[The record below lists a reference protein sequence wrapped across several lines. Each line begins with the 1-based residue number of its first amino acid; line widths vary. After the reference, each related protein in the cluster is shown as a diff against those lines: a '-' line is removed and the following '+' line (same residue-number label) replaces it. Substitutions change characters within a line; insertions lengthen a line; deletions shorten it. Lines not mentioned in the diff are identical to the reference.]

1 MRAGGSPA
9 SSCPLAA
16 DVVHAPSLLVLSVR
30 PGRWLFISPLS
41 AAGAAAQH
49 WSATAGGQGTVVDLS
64 SALSCVL
71 LCGARARE
79 VLARGCRLDL
89 DPALFVPG
97 CAAAT
102 LMAQVAVT
110 LAALPAGMLLL
121 SPASTARHFREWLIA
136 TARPFGIAPEVERFV
151 FRGMRSRSVMKES
164 AQAVVIGGGVVGASV
179 LYHLARIGWPDVLL
193 LEKSELTS
201 GSTWHAAG
209 GMHTFNGEANISR
222 LQKYTIDLYREIE
235 ALSGQSCGLHPNGG
249 LMLAA
254 TPGELDSLKLICSR
268 ARYLGMETEMIS
280 MEQALEF
287 NPLIDTSYFI
297 GALWRADGGHC
308 DPSGTTQ
315 AYAKAA
321 RKLGA
326 SVERFTRVTALNPR
340 RDGSWE
346 VVTDKGTVHA
356 QHVVNCAGLWAREV
370 GRLVGIELP
379 VLAMEHHYLITEDL
393 PELQGRTQEIVN
405 TTDYLGEIYMR
416 QERGGC
422 LIGTYEPNGIAWSP
436 LTTPDEFSMQLL
448 PEDFE
453 RLAPYFEVGFQH
465 FPALGRVGI
474 RKAVNG
480 PFTFAPDGNPLVG
493 PVRGLPN
500 YWVACA
506 VMAGF
511 SQAGGIG
518 LVLSRWM
525 AENDPGQDILSMD
538 VARYGAFATPKYT
551 SVKVPENYA
560 RRFRLAYP
568 NEELTAARP
577 LRRSPIYDRLKAAGA
592 VMGANFG
599 LENALWFA
607 PPGTAASETPTYR
620 RSEAFPVVRAECL
633 AVRGAVGIYET
644 TNYGK
649 YEVTGRGARAWLD
662 RVFACR
668 LPRPGRL
675 GLAPMLN
682 PAGRIVGD
690 LSIAC
695 INEERWLIVGSG
707 FAEEF
712 HLRWFWQAAPPPDV
726 QVRSVASTLCGFS
739 LAGPRSRELLQRLVR
754 TDLSADAFKLFRVQE
769 TAVGFAPS
777 ILTRAGFTGEL
788 GYEVWTTPDYLETLY
803 DELWNCGARA
813 RTGPLRWPRPLLPAA

>member
-1 MRAGGSPA
+1 MK
-9 SSCPLAA
+9 
-16 DVVHAPSLLVLSVR
+16 
-30 PGRWLFISPLS
+30 
-41 AAGAAAQH
+41 
-49 WSATAGGQGTVVDLS
+49 S
-64 SALSCVL
+64 SA
-71 LCGARARE
+71 R
-79 VLARGCRLDL
+79 
-89 DPALFVPG
+89 
-97 CAAAT
+97 
-102 LMAQVAVT
+102 
-110 LAALPAGMLLL
+110 
-121 SPASTARHFREWLIA
+121 
-136 TARPFGIAPEVERFV
+136 
-151 FRGMRSRSVMKES
+151 
-164 AQAVVIGGGVVGASV
+164 AVVIGGGVVGASV
-179 LYHLARIGWPDVLL
+179 LYHLAKIGWSDVLL

-254 TPGELDSLKLICSR
+254 TQGELDSLRLICSR
-268 ARYLGMETEMIS
+268 ARYLGMETEMITLA
-280 MEQALEF
+280 QALEF
-287 NPLIDTSYFI
+287 NPLIDTSHFI

-315 AYAKAA
+315 AYVKAA

-326 SVERFTRVTALNPR
+326 GVERFTRVTALNPR

-346 VVTDKGTVHA
+346 VITDKGTVHA
-356 QHVVNCAGLWAREV
+356 EHVVNCAGLWAREV
-370 GRLVGIELP
+370 GHLVGIELP
-379 VLAMEHHYLITEDL
+379 VLAMEHHYLLTEDV
-393 PELQGRTQEIVN
+393 PELRGREREIVN
-405 TTDYLGEIYMR
+405 TTDYQGEIYMR

-422 LIGTYEPNGIAWSP
+422 LIGTYEPHGIVWSP
-436 LTTPDEFSMQLL
+436 VKTPDDFSMQLL

-453 RLAPYFEVGFQH
+453 RLAPYFEVGFRH

-493 PVRGLPN
+493 PVRGVPN

-511 SQAGGIG
+511 SQGGGIG

-525 AENDPGQDILSMD
+525 AQNDPGQDIISMD
-538 VARYGAFATPKYT
+538 VARFGAFATPKYT
-551 SVKVPENYA
+551 SIKVPENYA

-568 NEELTAARP
+568 NEELPAARP
-577 LRRSPIYDRLKAAGA
+577 VRRSPLYARLKAAGA

-599 LENALWFA
+599 LEHALWFA
-607 PPGTAASETPTYR
+607 PGGTAPVETPSYR
-620 RSEAFPVVRAECL
+620 RSEAFPVVRSECL
-633 AVRGAVGIYET
+633 AVRSAVGLYET

-649 YEVTGRGARAWLD
+649 YEVTGAGARAWLD

-668 LPRPGRL
+668 IPRPGRL

-682 PAGRIVGD
+682 AAGRIMGD
-690 LSIAC
+690 LSIAALS
-695 INEERWLIVGSG
+695 EDRYLIVGSG

-712 HLRWFWQAAPPPDV
+712 HLRWFAQAQPPADV
-726 QVRSVASTLCGFS
+726 QVRSAASTLCGFS
-739 LAGPRSRELLQRLVR
+739 LAGPRARALLEPLVR
-754 TDLSADAFKLFRVQE
+754 IDLSQGAFKLFSVAQ
-769 TAVGFAPS
+769 TAVGFAPA

-788 GYEVWTTPDYLETLY
+788 GYEIWTTPDYFETLY
-803 DELWNCGARA
+803 EDLWEAGGRLGLVHFGGRALSALRLEKGYGSFNKDFRPDYTPGETGLDRFVDFTKGEFTGRAAAQAERDAGPKRRFVVMEVAEADTEVIGYESIMKDGNAVGYVTSGAYGHCIGKSLAAGYVPSALA
-813 RTGPLRWPRPLLPAA
+813 REGEQFQIDILGDVRTATVRIEPLYDPQGVRLRS

>member
-1 MRAGGSPA
+1 MK
-9 SSCPLAA
+9 
-16 DVVHAPSLLVLSVR
+16 
-30 PGRWLFISPLS
+30 
-41 AAGAAAQH
+41 
-49 WSATAGGQGTVVDLS
+49 
-64 SALSCVL
+64 
-71 LCGARARE
+71 
-79 VLARGCRLDL
+79 
-89 DPALFVPG
+89 
-97 CAAAT
+97 
-102 LMAQVAVT
+102 
-110 LAALPAGMLLL
+110 
-121 SPASTARHFREWLIA
+121 A
-136 TARPFGIAPEVERFV
+136 TAR
-151 FRGMRSRSVMKES
+151 
-164 AQAVVIGGGVVGASV
+164 AVVIGGGVVGASV
-179 LYHLARIGWPDVLL
+179 LYHLAKIGWSDVLL

-254 TPGELDSLKLICSR
+254 TPGELDSLRLICSR

-280 MEQALEF
+280 LAQACDL
-287 NPLIDTSYFI
+287 NPLIDPSHFI

-315 AYAKAA
+315 AYVKAA

-326 SVERFTRVTALNPR
+326 AVERFTRVLALNPR
-340 RDGSWE
+340 RDGTWD
-346 VVTDKGTVHA
+346 VLTDKGSVHA
-356 QHVVNCAGLWAREV
+356 EHVVNCAGLWAREV
-370 GRLVGIELP
+370 GQLVGIELP
-379 VLAMEHHYLITEDL
+379 VLAMEHHYLLTEDI
-393 PELQGRTQEIVN
+393 PELKGRDKEIVN

-416 QERGGC
+416 QERGGA
-422 LIGTYEPNGIAWSP
+422 LIGTYEPHGIVWSA
-436 LTTPDEFSMQLL
+436 LKTPEDFSMQLL
-448 PEDFE
+448 AEDFE
-453 RLAPYFEVGFQH
+453 RLAPYFEVGFRH

-493 PVRGLPN
+493 PVRGLRN

-511 SQAGGIG
+511 SQGGGIG

-538 VARYGAFATPKYT
+538 VARFGAFATPKYT
-551 SVKVPENYA
+551 ALKVPENYG

-568 NEELTAARP
+568 NEELPAARP
-577 LRRSPIYDRLKAAGA
+577 VRRSAVYERLKAAGA

-599 LENALWFA
+599 LEHALWFA
-607 PPGTAASETPTYR
+607 PPGVAPVETPTYR
-620 RSEAFPVVRAECL
+620 RSEAFAVVRAECQ
-633 AVRGAVGIYET
+633 AVRRQVGLYET

-668 LPRPGRL
+668 IPQAGRL

-695 INEERWLIVGSG
+695 LSDERFLIVGSG

-712 HLRWFWQAAPPPDV
+712 HLRWFWLAEPPADV
-726 QVRSVASTLCGFS
+726 QVRSAASTLAGFS
-739 LAGPRSRELLQRLVR
+739 IAGPRARELLARLVR
-754 TDLSADAFKLFRVQE
+754 IDLAAEAFRLFSVRE
-769 TAVGFAPS
+769 TAVGFAPA

-803 DELWNCGARA
+803 EELWDAGRDLGLVHFGGRALSSLRLEKGYGSFNKDFRPDYTPGETGLDRFIDFAKPVFAGRDAALAEKAAGPKRRFVVMQLSDGDADVVGYESIMKDGAAVGYVTSGAYGHCVGASLAAGYVPAPLARDGARFEIDILGEM
-813 RTGPLRWPRPLLPAA
+813 RTAIVRLEPLYDPQGLKLRG